1 MAGREVFLT
10 GATGF
15 IGGRL
20 TERLLAR
27 GDRLRCLVRNPSAA
41 AHLEAR
47 GVKLIEGDIS
57 DPVGLERG
65 LRGAELAYHLAALYD
80 VGVVDE
86 AAMERIN
93 VDGTQAFVRA
103 IQHQG
108 TPHAV
113 YVSST
118 AALGPAPPGMPSA
131 DGSAEWKGPFPTL
144 YHRTKAQAHR
154 IAREAQRR
162 GVPLVIVS
170 PANVYGPGD
179 NGPNGR
185 FIRDLVRGRLPGLL
199 SNPGWYSYVHVDDV
213 VDALVA
219 AGDVGKPGEHY
230 ILAGESMDV
239 NAFADRVAR
248 LAGRRAPRLRMPKR
262 VALLGA
268 SVLDRI
274 ARATGRRFAMSREI
288 IELSVGHRWVHESAR
303 AKEDLGFRARS
314 LEEGL
319 PETVASYGNRTGHGH
334 GHV

>member
-20 TERLLAR
+20 TERLLGR

-41 AHLEAR
+41 TRLEAR
-47 GVKLIEGDIS
+47 GVKLVEGDIS
-57 DPVGLERG
+57 DPVALEHG
-65 LRGAELAYHLAALYD
+65 LRGAQLAYHLAALYD

-103 IQHQG
+103 IEHQH
-108 TPHAV
+108 TPRAV

-118 AALGPAPPGMPSA
+118 AALGPAGAGDSETP
-131 DGSAEWKGPFPTL
+131 WKGPYPTL

-154 IAREAQRR
+154 IARDAQRR
-162 GVPLVIVS
+162 GVPLIIVS

-185 FIRDLVRGRLPGLL
+185 FMRDIARGRVPGLL
-199 SNPGWYSYVHVDDV
+199 RDPGWYSYVHVDDV

-219 AGDVGKPGEHY
+219 AGDVGRPGEHY
-230 ILAGESMDV
+230 ILAGEALDV
-239 NAFADRVAR
+239 NSFADRVAR
-248 LAGRRAPRLRMPKR
+248 LAGRRAPRLRLPTG
-262 VALLGA
+262 VALLGGTL
-268 SVLDRI
+268 LDKV
-274 ARATGRRFAMSREI
+274 ARATGRRFVMSREI
-288 IELSVGHRWVHESAR
+288 VALGAGHRWLHESPR
-303 AKEDLGFRARS
+303 AAEELGFRPRS

-319 PETVASYGNRTGHGH
+319 PETVASYGKRTGHGQ
-334 GHV
+334 GQV

>member
-15 IGGRL
+15 IGSRL

-57 DPVGLERG
+57 DPVALERG
-65 LRGAELAYHLAALYD
+65 LRGADLAYHLAALYD
-80 VGVVDE
+80 IGVVDE

-93 VDGTQAFVRA
+93 VDGTQAFLRA
-103 IQHQG
+103 VAHQG
-108 TPHAV
+108 TPRAI

-118 AALGPAPPGMPSA
+118 AAFGPAPPGTVG
-131 DGSAEWKGPFPTL
+131 DGSAEWKGPYPTI

-154 IAREAQRR
+154 MAREAQRK
-162 GVPLVIVS
+162 GVPLIIVS

-179 NGPNGR
+179 TGPNGR
-185 FIRDLVRGRLPGLL
+185 FVRDLVHGRVPGLL
-199 SNPGWYSYVHVDDV
+199 ANAGWYSYVHVDDV

-219 AGDVGKPGEHY
+219 AADVGKPGEHY
-230 ILAGESMDV
+230 ILAGEDLDV
-239 NAFADRVAR
+239 NTFAERVAR
-248 LAGRRAPRLRMPKR
+248 LAGKRAPRLRLPKR
-262 VALLGA
+262 VALPLA
-268 SVLDRI
+268 SVMDRL
-274 ARATGRRFAMSREI
+274 ARATGRKFPMSREI
-288 IELSVGHRWVHESAR
+288 IELSVGHRWLHDSPRAR
-303 AKEDLGFRARS
+303 EDLGYRPRS

-319 PETVASYGNRTGHGH
+319 PEMVASYAKVNAKGR
-334 GHV
+334 